1 LKPNLFIYRSDLLPV
16 SETFIPAQAE
26 SLNAFRAVYVGLKP
40 VPGLRMPEDR
50 CIFLADGRKNRFRR
64 ARLKMLGPSATVISD
79 LAALRPALMHAHFGP
94 DAIQAMPIARLL
106 RIPLVVTFH
115 GYDATMRD
123 DALRR
128 ASISMNLYV
137 RRRFKLM
144 QTATRLLCVSE
155 YICRKVLEQGFPPD
169 KTMVHYT
176 GIDIQQFVS
185 DAAVTRKPIVLFVG
199 RLVEKKGCEYLIRA
213 MRIVQTRVKDVEL
226 VVIGEG
232 PLRKQ
237 LEAEARSTLRTFTFM
252 GKRSAAE
259 VREWL
264 NKASVFSTPSIVAK
278 SGDAEGFGMV
288 FAEAQA
294 MGLPVAS
301 FATGG
306 IPEAVENGVTGLLSP
321 ERDVNALAHDIAI
334 LLTDKEM
341 WRRFSAAGRE
351 RVAQYFNLAKQA
363 VKLETIYQE
372 VLHEHREKGAALA
385 TIAS

>member
-1 LKPNLFIYRSDLLPV
+1 
-16 SETFIPAQAE
+16 
-26 SLNAFRAVYVGLKP
+26 
-40 VPGLRMPEDR
+40 
-50 CIFLADGRKNRFRR
+50 
-64 ARLKMLGPSATVISD
+64 
-79 LAALRPALMHAHFGP
+79 MHAHFGP

-106 RIPLVVTFH
+106 CIPLVVTFH

-123 DALRR
+123 DAFRR

-144 QTATRLLCVSE
+144 QSATRVICVSD
-155 YICRKVLEQGFPPD
+155 YIRRRVLEQGFPPD

-176 GIDIQQFVS
+176 GIDVQQFVP
-185 DAAVTRKPIVLFVG
+185 DPAVTRKPIVLFVG
-199 RLVEKKGCEYLIRA
+199 RLVEKKGCEHLIGA
-213 MRIVQTRVKDVEL
+213 MGIVQARVKDVEL

-232 PLRKQ
+232 PLRTQ
-237 LEAEARSTLRTFTFM
+237 LEDQARSTLRSSTFL

-264 NKASVFSTPSIVAK
+264 NKASVFSTPSIVAE

-341 WRRFSAAGRE
+341 WRRFSAAGQE
-351 RVAQYFNLAKQA
+351 RVSRYFNLAEQA

-372 VLHEHREKGAALA
+372 VLHEHRGKNPALTA
-385 TIAS
+385 IAS